1 MLIIGV
7 IISLLTSVYEL
18 FTQQR
23 GVVWIIYGI
32 VNPLLLL
39 SPRIIYYR
47 WSRIRKRITIA
58 LIKRIE
64 LLGALMIAVGIP
76 GSLFFHDVGVQYDRF
91 IHFSNG
97 ILLVFMASMIASTF
111 YESHS
116 DNKKH
121 ILKWSGIAVF
131 IGFFLFELFQ
141 SYMDMIFGTHLFFDL
156 KQDIVI
162 DVTEDILFATFGLI
176 LGLFAIYHKFDS
188 IFSKNKN
195 SQDN

>member
-1 MLIIGV
+1 MLIIGI

-18 FTQQR
+18 LTQQR
-23 GVVWIIYGI
+23 GVVWIMYGF
-32 VNPLLLL
+32 VNPLLILF
-39 SPRIIYYR
+39 PRIIYYR
-47 WSRIRKRITIA
+47 WSWIRERTTVA

-64 LLGALMIAVGIP
+64 FLGALIIIVSVP

-91 IHFSNG
+91 IHFSTG
-97 ILLVFMASMIASTF
+97 ILLVFMASVIASAF
-111 YESHS
+111 YENHS

-162 DVTEDILFATFGLI
+162 DVTEDILFATFGLV
-176 LGLFAIYHKFDS
+176 LGLLAIYLDLIQYSQKV
-188 IFSKNKN
+188 KT
-195 SQDN
+195 QDN

>member
-1 MLIIGV
+1 MLIIGI

-18 FTQQR
+18 LTQQR
-23 GVVWIIYGI
+23 GVVWIIYGF

-39 SPRIIYYR
+39 LPRVAYYH
-47 WSRIRKRITIA
+47 WGQIMKRTTVA

-64 LLGALMIAVGIP
+64 LFGALIIVVSVP
-76 GSLFFHDVGVQYDRF
+76 GSLFLHDMGVQYDRF
-91 IHFSNG
+91 IHFSTG
-97 ILLVFMASMIASTF
+97 ILLVYMASLIASAF

-141 SYMDMIFGTHLFFDL
+141 SYVDMIFGTHLFFDL

-162 DVTEDILFATFGLI
+162 DVTEDILFATFGLV
-176 LGLFAIYHKFDS
+176 LGLLAIYHRFD
-188 IFSKNKN
+188 
-195 SQDN
+195 